1 MSSKLVFLPVAIPVA
16 CTFSSTLPVASKL
29 LNHWQEM
36 SLCLSQGQM
45 ASADLKPRKATPWLL
60 HCLLSLLTH
69 MDSTSLDPGSPPS
82 SLCNKLYAEAFLA
95 GIVTRKYKAT
105 WEEFPLCCQQ
115 LMVSVDSSAATS
127 TFGFMASMAGSG
139 DTPFVFPISYH
150 VGLWENTTG
159 REPSQ
164 S

>member
-1 MSSKLVFLPVAIPVA
+1 MPSKLLFLPVTIPVA
-16 CTFSSTLPVASKL
+16 CTFSSTLPVASNL
-29 LNHWQEM
+29 LNQEM
-36 SLCLSQGQM
+36 SLCLSRGQM
-45 ASADLKPRKATPWLL
+45 ASADLKTRRATPWLL
-60 HCLLSLLTH
+60 HCLLSLH
-69 MDSTSLDPGSPPS
+69 MYMDSTSLDAGSPLS

-127 TFGFMASMAGSG
+127 TFGFMASMVGSG
-139 DTPFVFPISYH
+139 DTPFVFLFP
-150 VGLWENTTG
+150 TTWDCDKTLQG
-159 REPSQ
+159 EEPSQ